1 MHRNIDHA
9 ATPGGRTV
17 IQFQFP
23 DLPAKIRHWWLVIT
37 PGEADVCEP
46 TLATRSR

>member
-1 MHRNIDHA
+1 
-9 ATPGGRTV
+9 V